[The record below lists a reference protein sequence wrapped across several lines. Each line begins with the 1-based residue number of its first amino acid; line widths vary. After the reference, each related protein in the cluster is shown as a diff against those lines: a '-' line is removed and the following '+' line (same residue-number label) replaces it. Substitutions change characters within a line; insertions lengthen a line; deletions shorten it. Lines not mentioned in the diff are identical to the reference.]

1 MGTYGR
7 RFWDST
13 NYGRPS
19 GPYSPYT
26 PDELSGW
33 EFEFS
38 GETAGAI
45 ARATEALVRF
55 QEQGVAL
62 TDTEP
67 LARLLMRS
75 EAVASSRIEGLSVS
89 AKRLMEHEALEEIGV
104 RARLDSTEAAVLAN
118 IRAMH
123 DHVFSVGPG
132 GPVTLE
138 TLQRVDADL
147 LKGGPLEG
155 MGGIVRAEQNW
166 IGGSALDPVGAAY
179 VPPAPEDVPRLL
191 DDLVRFCN
199 SSPLPAVARAA
210 IAHAQ
215 FETVYPFADGNGRTG
230 RALALMVLRSGG
242 LVGGAVPPISMAV
255 ASDRGTY
262 IDALTSMRCEDPD
275 GLRRAQDRYV
285 AYWCGACADACALAA
300 SFEERVAELRASWEQ
315 RVRPRATARATY
327 SARTRSSTC
336 SRSSSAPA
344 SRAATTRRR
353 PGPGAPSPSGRSA
366 RVGRRLQDH
375 AGAASGARLSALG
388 SLKAQRASTRR
399 ITMDDGKATGDGRA
413 AIGFEGGYTV
423 FTGCGLAIRF
433 RAPYS
438 LRRYIRVKEWD
449 RGYLVVDAEYA
460 HSPEPVEE
468 YIDLVP
474 VLEDLYIDP
483 ADYLP
488 RIREVVVDEG

>member
-1 MGTYGR
+1 MGTYEK
-7 RFWDST
+7 RFWNST

-19 GPYSPYT
+19 GPYSPYA

-55 QEQGVAL
+55 QEQGVVL

-89 AKRLMEHEALEEIGV
+89 AKRLMEHEALAEMGV

-199 SSPLPAVARAA
+199 SSPLPAVAKAA

-215 FETVYPFADGNGRTG
+215 FETVHPFADGNGRTG

-262 IDALTSMRCEDPD
+262 IEALTSMRCEDPD

-315 RVRPRATARATY
+315 RVRPRAGSAAELLLAVLPGTPVVSIQSAARLTGRSREAARNAVAALVEAGVLVQNARNRKSNIFCADEVLDMFTLFERAGVTRGHDTA
-327 SARTRSSTC
+327 
-336 SRSSSAPA
+336 
-344 SRAATTRRR
+344 AAR
-353 PGPGAPSPSGRSA
+353 PGRAVPQRPERKGRS
-366 RVGRRLQDH
+366 
-375 AGAASGARLSALG
+375 
-388 SLKAQRASTRR
+388 
-399 ITMDDGKATGDGRA
+399 
-413 AIGFEGGYTV
+413 
-423 FTGCGLAIRF
+423 
-433 RAPYS
+433 
-438 LRRYIRVKEWD
+438 
-449 RGYLVVDAEYA
+449 
-460 HSPEPVEE
+460 
-468 YIDLVP
+468 
-474 VLEDLYIDP
+474 
-483 ADYLP
+483 
-488 RIREVVVDEG
+488 

>member
-1 MGTYGR
+1 MGTYGK

-26 PDELSGW
+26 PDVLSGW

-45 ARATEALVRF
+45 ARATESLVRF
-55 QEQGVAL
+55 QEQGVVL

-89 AKRLMEHEALEEIGV
+89 ARRLMEHEALAEMGV

-155 MGGIVRAEQNW
+155 MGGI
-166 IGGSALDPVGAAY
+166 ALDPVGAAY

-191 DDLVRFCN
+191 DDLVRFCS
-199 SSPLPAVARAA
+199 SSPLPAVAKAA

-215 FETVYPFADGNGRTG
+215 FESIHPFADGNGRTG

-262 IDALTSMRCEDPD
+262 IEALTSMRYEDPD

-315 RVRPRATARATY
+315 RVRPRAGSAAELLLAVLPGTPVVSIQSAARLTGRSREAARNAIAALVEAGVLVQNARNRKSNIFCADEVLDMFTLFERAGVTRGHDTA
-327 SARTRSSTC
+327 
-336 SRSSSAPA
+336 
-344 SRAATTRRR
+344 AAR
-353 PGPGAPSPSGRSA
+353 PGRAVPQRPERKGR
-366 RVGRRLQDH
+366 
-375 AGAASGARLSALG
+375 
-388 SLKAQRASTRR
+388 
-399 ITMDDGKATGDGRA
+399 
-413 AIGFEGGYTV
+413 
-423 FTGCGLAIRF
+423 
-433 RAPYS
+433 P
-438 LRRYIRVKEWD
+438 
-449 RGYLVVDAEYA
+449 
-460 HSPEPVEE
+460 
-468 YIDLVP
+468 
-474 VLEDLYIDP
+474 
-483 ADYLP
+483 
-488 RIREVVVDEG
+488 